1 MTEHD
6 RFRRRPEVK
15 IKPVG
20 QSVAAFVSEQKALHV
35 LNPTARLLLEYLE
48 EPATREELVLM
59 LTETT
64 DGDEASIRADLQI
77 ALDSFLEHQLIEPT
91 S

>member
-1 MTEHD
+1 MPDLTK
-6 RFRRRPEVK
+6 FRRRPEVK

-20 QSVAAFVSEQKALHV
+20 RSVAAFVSEQKALHV

-59 LTETT
+59 LTEAT
-64 DGDEASIRADLQI
+64 DGTETRIRADLDV
-77 ALDSFLEHQLIEPT
+77 ALEAFLGSQLIERT
-91 S
+91 R